1 MPTPLQEEGDL
12 VYIPSGGWYH
22 QVLSN
27 GFLDGFLD
35 GFFNGFFHGF
45 LTRLLFSFSRR
56 VVHTHTHTHTA
67 RRRHQVLSLARS
79 ASVSFNV
86 MDAGAARDAA
96 DISASFCRQSAGHQA
111 MSRRACNVASELR
124 PAWYSGSCC
133 PAFREAA
140 GRGFA
145 GAGDQERFPVMS
157 ELEERMT
164 FPHKQSS
171 IG

>member
-27 GFLDGFLD
+27 GFLDGF
-35 GFFNGFFHGF
+35 FNGF
-45 LTRLLFSFSRR
+45 LTRFLFSFSRR
-56 VVHTHTHTHTA
+56 VVHT
-67 RRRHQVLSLARS
+67 HQVLSLARS

-96 DISASFCRQSAGHQA
+96 DISASFCRQSSGHQA

-145 GAGDQERFPVMS
+145 GAGDQERFPLMS